1 LGFVVDRDLSGML
14 VVNVGTWPDAD
25 ITGAAGE
32 VG

>member
-1 LGFVVDRDLSGML
+1 VDEAVFVQRSNLHDGHDCS
-14 VVNVGTWPDAD
+14 WPDAD